1 MMLPGL
7 PRSAVGQKNKNWIY
21 FLDFLEWEW
30 WNTREILNVGNSRWL
45 VIFKE
50 RTIKELSTV
59 FQNTCTDTTQFT
71 NNKNRQLNEHFKI
84 HSENHWLV
92 FVCVFFFLL
101 RRGPRAVSWPVY
113 RPPPPLR
120 KTRFLRFFLRGGGGS
135 VHRQSVSLFSFPS
148 LARFARRTKK
158 KKTTL
163 CLTKAVSTG
172 KDNLYFACRRKNGP
186 KNSMW
191 PTP

>member
-92 FVCVFFFLL
+92 FVCVFFFPITAWTASSLL
-101 RRGPRAVSWPVY
+101 ACVQTPSSPQENSIS
-113 RPPPPLR
+113 P
-120 KTRFLRFFLRGGGGS
+120 FFLEGRGGVCTQAIS
-135 VHRQSVSLFSFPS
+135 LSFFISVSRAFRSTDKEKKDYS
-148 LARFARRTKK
+148 L
-158 KKTTL
+158 
-163 CLTKAVSTG
+163 S
-172 KDNLYFACRRKNGP
+172 N
-186 KNSMW
+186 
-191 PTP
+191 

>member
-92 FVCVFFFLL
+92 FVCFFFLL
-101 RRGPRAVSWPVY
+101 QRRPRAVSWPVY

-120 KTRFLRFFLRGGGGS
+120 KTRFLRFFSWGEGGG
-135 VHRQSVSLFSFPS
+135 VCTQAISLSFFISISHAFRSTDKEKKDYS
-148 LARFARRTKK
+148 L
-158 KKTTL
+158 
-163 CLTKAVSTG
+163 S
-172 KDNLYFACRRKNGP
+172 N
-186 KNSMW
+186 
-191 PTP
+191 

>member
-92 FVCVFFFLL
+92 FVCVFFSYYGVDREQSLGLCTDPLL
-101 RRGPRAVSWPVY
+101 PSGKLDFSVFSWGE
-113 RPPPPLR
+113 
-120 KTRFLRFFLRGGGGS
+120 GGGVCTQAIS
-135 VHRQSVSLFSFPS
+135 LSFFISVSRAFRSTDKEKKDYS
-148 LARFARRTKK
+148 L
-158 KKTTL
+158 
-163 CLTKAVSTG
+163 S
-172 KDNLYFACRRKNGP
+172 N
-186 KNSMW
+186 
-191 PTP
+191 

>member
-92 FVCVFFFLL
+92 FVCVFFSYYGVDREQSLGLCTDPLL
-101 RRGPRAVSWPVY
+101 PSGKLDFSVFSWGEGGVCTQAIS
-113 RPPPPLR
+113 LS
-120 KTRFLRFFLRGGGGS
+120 FFI
-135 VHRQSVSLFSFPS
+135 SVSRAFRSTDKEKKDYS
-148 LARFARRTKK
+148 L
-158 KKTTL
+158 
-163 CLTKAVSTG
+163 S
-172 KDNLYFACRRKNGP
+172 N
-186 KNSMW
+186 
-191 PTP
+191 